1 MMAEA
6 SGYLF
11 RDVEM
16 LLKDAEEALEEFRTG
31 TPEAYNKHKE
41 CLISAL
47 QELDK
52 ICSRYKDDAEAS
64 VIRSKLG
71 EFLGNL
77 DSGKLTPDLEIQHLD
92 RIIERVHHLV
102 DWRKLAMAAGYELP
116 FSSRRKTK
124 ENFRSR

>member
-1 MMAEA
+1 MTEA

-16 LLKDAEEALEEFRTG
+16 LLKEAEEALKEG

-41 CLISAL
+41 YLISAL
-47 QELDK
+47 QELDE
-52 ICSRYKDDAEAS
+52 ICSKYKDDAEAS

-71 EFLGNL
+71 EFLKNL
-77 DSGKLTPDLEIQHLD
+77 DSGKLTPDLEIQQLD
-92 RIIERVHHLV
+92 WIIERVHHLV
-102 DWRKLAMAAGYELP
+102 DWRKLAMAAGSELP

-124 ENFRSR
+124 EDFRRR

>member
-1 MMAEA
+1 MTEA

-16 LLKDAEEALEEFRTG
+16 LLKEAEEALKEG

-41 CLISAL
+41 YLISAL
-47 QELDK
+47 QELDE

-71 EFLGNL
+71 EFLKNL
-77 DSGKLTPDLEIQHLD
+77 DSGKLTPDLEIQQLD

-102 DWRKLAMAAGYELP
+102 DWRKLAMAAGSELP

-124 ENFRSR
+124 EDFRRR

>member
-1 MMAEA
+1 MAEA

-31 TPEAYNKHKE
+31 TPEAYIKHKE

-52 ICSRYKDDAEAS
+52 ICSRYKDDVEAS

-77 DSGKLTPDLEIQHLD
+77 DSGKLTPDLEIQQLD

-124 ENFRSR
+124 EDFRSR

>member
-1 MMAEA
+1 MTEA

-16 LLKDAEEALEEFRTG
+16 LLKEAEEALKEG

-41 CLISAL
+41 YLISAL
-47 QELDK
+47 QELDE

-71 EFLGNL
+71 EFLKNL
-77 DSGKLTPDLEIQHLD
+77 DSGKLTPDLEIQQLD
-92 RIIERVHHLV
+92 WIIERVHHLV
-102 DWRKLAMAAGYELP
+102 DWRKLAMAAGSELP

-124 ENFRSR
+124 EDFRRR

>member
-1 MMAEA
+1 MMTEA

-16 LLKDAEEALEEFRTG
+16 LLKEAEEALKEG

-41 CLISAL
+41 YLISAL
-47 QELDK
+47 QELDE

-71 EFLGNL
+71 EFLKNL
-77 DSGKLTPDLEIQHLD
+77 DSGKLTPDLEIQQLD
-92 RIIERVHHLV
+92 WIIERVHHLV
-102 DWRKLAMAAGYELP
+102 DWRKLAMAAGSELP

-124 ENFRSR
+124 EDFRRR